1 MRCKGCNYELWN
13 LPPGDCPECGKPW
26 RFEDFQFRRE
36 FVQFL
41 CPHCDRSYPGAYI
54 ASLASP
60 HAFTCTGCQS
70 AIELGQMCAR
80 PAEGTDGSQA
90 MQQHFVWSDRRQ
102 VGRWRAFWRV
112 IGYSLGTPSRIGNTM
127 TQKRNLRGALWFS
140 FLCLISTSLNCG
152 SGLLVTLLLPNFIVI
167 RSQAPS
173 ASAEIFTKVL
183 GVFAFSVAGVLA
195 QQLFFLVWGLITHA
209 VIRITGRSHH
219 ALGHTLSATQYCAG
233 TFIIC
238 AVPICGFYFPLI
250 SLVWMAVAMVSAL
263 AALHKISR
271 WRTAF
276 AVLAPPVVMISVSVW
291 FVYSTVVGFW
301 NIYNSRTPMNFPPMP
316 TNSQPIVAPN
326 TPTNTPSSA
335 PPDATEVETDPA
347 ATAQT
352 TSQPIDAPTKNPDP
366 VIAAPTPTQSPTQ
379 DPAAPNPPKNT
390 SSDSAAI
397 LNITH
402 GI

>member
-1 MRCKGCNYELWN
+1 MRCRGCNYELWG

-26 RFEDFQFRRE
+26 RFEDFRFHRE

-41 CPHCDRSYPGAYI
+41 CPHCDCAYPGEYI

-60 HAFTCTGCQS
+60 HEFTCTGCQS
-70 AIELGQMCAR
+70 AIQLNQMCAR
-80 PAEGTDGSQA
+80 PIEGIDGSQA
-90 MQQHFVWSDRRQ
+90 MQEEFVWIERRR

-112 IGYSLGTPSRIGNTM
+112 VGYSLGAPSRIGNTM
-127 TQKRNLRGALWFS
+127 TQKRGLRGALWFS
-140 FLCLISTSLNCG
+140 FLCLNFAGFNWLIFITIAFW
-152 SGLLVTLLLPNFIVI
+152 LPSFTG
-167 RSQAPS
+167 RSQSFRGVEFIA
-173 ASAEIFTKVL
+173 VL
-183 GVFAFSVAGVLA
+183 VFLAVFVGLVLA

-209 VIRITGRSHH
+209 LIRMTGR
-219 ALGHTLSATQYCAG
+219 ARRAIGHTLSATHFCAG

-238 AVPICGFYFPLI
+238 AIPICGFYFSLI
-250 SLVWMAVAMVSAL
+250 SFVWMAVAMVSAL

-291 FVYSTVVGFW
+291 FVYPTVVGFW
-301 NIYNSRTPMNFPPMP
+301 NNLPSRTPMNFPPMP
-316 TNSQPIVAPN
+316 TNSQPILAPN
-326 TPTNTPSSA
+326 TPINTPSSA
-335 PPDATEVETDPA
+335 PTDATEVETDPA
-347 ATAQT
+347 ATST
-352 TSQPIDAPTKNPDP
+352 TSLPIDAPTANPDP
-366 VIAAPTPTQSPTQ
+366 VNANPAPTPTQ

>member
-1 MRCKGCNYELWN
+1 MHCRGCNYELWN
-13 LPPGDCPECGKPW
+13 LPPGDCPECGKAW
-26 RFEDFQFRRE
+26 RFEDFLFRRE

-41 CPHCDRSYPGAYI
+41 CPHCDCAYPGAYI
-54 ASLASP
+54 ASLQPP
-60 HAFTCTGCQS
+60 HEFRCSGCHRE
-70 AIELGQMCAR
+70 IDLYQMRAR
-80 PAEGTDGSQA
+80 PVDGMTSSQA
-90 MQQHFVWSDRRQ
+90 MQQEFVWSDRQQ

-127 TQKRNLRGALWFS
+127 TQKRGLRGALWFS
-140 FLCLISTSLNCG
+140 FLCLNFAGFNWLIFITIAFW
-152 SGLLVTLLLPNFIVI
+152 LPSFTG
-167 RSQAPS
+167 RSQSFRGVEFIA
-173 ASAEIFTKVL
+173 VL
-183 GVFAFSVAGVLA
+183 VFLAVFVGLVLA

-209 VIRITGRSHH
+209 LIRMTGR
-219 ALGHTLSATQYCAG
+219 ARRAIGHTLSATHFCAG

-238 AVPICGFYFPLI
+238 AIPICGFYFSLI
-250 SLVWMAVAMVSAL
+250 SFVWMAVAMVSAL

-291 FVYSTVVGFW
+291 FVYSTVIGFW

-326 TPTNTPSSA
+326 TPINTPSSA
-335 PPDATEVETDPA
+335 PTDATEVETDPA
-347 ATAQT
+347 ATST
-352 TSQPIDAPTKNPDP
+352 TSLPIDAPTANPDP
-366 VIAAPTPTQSPTQ
+366 VNANPAPTPTQ

>member
-1 MRCKGCNYELWN
+1 M
-13 LPPGDCPECGKPW
+13 
-26 RFEDFQFRRE
+26 
-36 FVQFL
+36 QFL
-41 CPHCDRSYPGAYI
+41 CPHCDHSYPGAYI

-90 MQQHFVWSDRRQ
+90 MQQEFVWSDRRQ

-127 TQKRNLRGALWFS
+127 TQKRDLRGAVWFS
-140 FLCLISTSLNCG
+140 FLSLISGNFNWILFSLF
-152 SGLLVTLLLPNFIVI
+152 VLLLPIFRGS
-167 RSQAPS
+167 RSSATS
-173 ASAEIFTKVL
+173 ASAAMFTTVL
-183 GVFAFSVAGVLA
+183 GVLAFSVVVVLG

-209 VIRITGRSHH
+209 LIRITGRSHH

-238 AVPICGFYFPLI
+238 AVPICGFYFSLI

-276 AVLAPPVVMISVSVW
+276 AVLVPLVVIVSVSAW
-291 FVYSTVVGFW
+291 FIYAMVVEVFGLI
-301 NIYNSRTPMNFPPMP
+301 NNSRTPMNFPPMP
-316 TNSQPIVAPN
+316 QNSPAIVAP
-326 TPTNTPSSA
+326 TV
-335 PPDATEVETDPA
+335 PDASSNAPTDATEVKTEVETDPA
-347 ATAQT
+347 AI
-352 TSQPIDAPTKNPDP
+352 SQPTDAPTKNPDP
-366 VIAAPTPTQSPTQ
+366 VIPDPVITNPTPTPTQ
-379 DPAAPNPPKNT
+379 DPAAPNPSKNT

>member
-1 MRCKGCNYELWN
+1 MHCRGCNYELWN

-41 CPHCDRSYPGAYI
+41 CPHCDCSYPGAYI

-90 MQQHFVWSDRRQ
+90 MQQDFVWSDRRR

-127 TQKRNLRGALWFS
+127 TQKRDLRGALWFS
-140 FLCLISTSLNCG
+140 FLCLISTSLNWILIFLVGFLMTLFTG
-152 SGLLVTLLLPNFIVI
+152 SRG
-167 RSQAPS
+167 PS
-173 ASAEIFTKVL
+173 PLASAAMFTTVL
-183 GVFAFSVAGVLA
+183 GVLAFSVAVVLG

-209 VIRITGRSHH
+209 LIRINGRSHH

-238 AVPICGFYFPLI
+238 AVPICGFYFSLI

-276 AVLAPPVVMISVSVW
+276 AVLAPLVVIVWVSVW
-291 FVYSTVVGFW
+291 FIYEMFVAAFGLVNNST
-301 NIYNSRTPMNFPPMP
+301 TPMNFPPIP
-316 TNSQPIVAPN
+316 PNSPAIVAP
-326 TPTNTPSSA
+326 TVPDASSSA
-335 PPDATEVETDPA
+335 PSDATEVETDPA
-347 ATAQT
+347 ATSQT
-352 TSQPIDAPTKNPDP
+352 IGEPTKNPNL
-366 VIAAPTPTQSPTQ
+366 VITNPTPTPTQ
-379 DPAAPNPPKNT
+379 DPAAPNPSKNT

>member
-1 MRCKGCNYELWN
+1 MRCRGCNYELWN
-13 LPPGDCPECGKPW
+13 LPPGDCPECGKAW
-26 RFEDFQFRRE
+26 RFEDFHFRRE

-41 CPHCDRSYPGAYI
+41 CPHCDCAYPGEYI
-54 ASLASP
+54 ASLALP
-60 HAFTCTGCQS
+60 YAFTCTGCQS

-80 PAEGTDGSQA
+80 PAEGIDGSQA
-90 MQQHFVWSDRRQ
+90 MQLDFVWSDRRQ

-112 IGYSLGTPSRIGNTM
+112 VGYSLGTPSRIGNTM
-127 TQKRNLRGALWFS
+127 TQKRGLRGALWFS
-140 FLCLISTSLNCG
+140 FLCLNFAGFNWLIFITIAFW
-152 SGLLVTLLLPNFIVI
+152 LPSFTG
-167 RSQAPS
+167 RSQSFRGVEFIA
-173 ASAEIFTKVL
+173 VL
-183 GVFAFSVAGVLA
+183 VFLAVFVGLVLA

-209 VIRITGRSHH
+209 LIRMTGRARRAS
-219 ALGHTLSATQYCAG
+219 GHTLSATHFCAG

-238 AVPICGFYFPLI
+238 AIPICGFYFSLI
-250 SLVWMAVAMVSAL
+250 SFVWMAVAMVSAL

-291 FVYSTVVGFW
+291 FVYPTVVGFW
-301 NIYNSRTPMNFPPMP
+301 NNLPSRTPMNFPPMP
-316 TNSQPIVAPN
+316 TNSQPILAPN
-326 TPTNTPSSA
+326 TPINTPSSA
-335 PPDATEVETDPA
+335 PTDATEVETDPA
-347 ATAQT
+347 ATST
-352 TSQPIDAPTKNPDP
+352 TSLPIDAPTANPDP
-366 VIAAPTPTQSPTQ
+366 VNANPAPTPTQ

>member
-1 MRCKGCNYELWN
+1 MHCRGCNYELWN
-13 LPPGDCPECGKPW
+13 LPPGDCPECGKAW
-26 RFEDFQFRRE
+26 CFEDFQFRRE

-80 PAEGTDGSQA
+80 PTEGTDGAQA
-90 MQQHFVWSDRRQ
+90 IQQDFVWSDRRQ

-112 IGYSLGTPSRIGNTM
+112 VGYSLGTPSRIGNTM
-127 TQKRNLRGALWFS
+127 TQKRGLRGALWFS
-140 FLCLISTSLNCG
+140 FLCLNFAGFNWLIFITIAFW
-152 SGLLVTLLLPNFIVI
+152 LPSFTG
-167 RSQAPS
+167 RSQSFRGVEFIA
-173 ASAEIFTKVL
+173 VL
-183 GVFAFSVAGVLA
+183 VFLAVFVGLVLA

-209 VIRITGRSHH
+209 LIRMTGRARH
-219 ALGHTLSATQYCAG
+219 AIGHTLSATQFCAG

-238 AVPICGFYFPLI
+238 AIPLCGFYFSLI
-250 SLVWMAVAMVSAL
+250 SFVWMAVAMVSAL

-291 FVYSTVVGFW
+291 LVYPTVVGFW

-326 TPTNTPSSA
+326 TPINPPSSA
-335 PPDATEVETDPA
+335 PTDATEVETDPA
-347 ATAQT
+347 ATST
-352 TSQPIDAPTKNPDP
+352 TSQPIDAPTANPDP
-366 VIAAPTPTQSPTQ
+366 VITDPAPTPTQ

>member
-1 MRCKGCNYELWN
+1 MRCRGCNYELWN
-13 LPPGDCPECGKPW
+13 LPPGDCPECGKAW
-26 RFEDFQFRRE
+26 RFEDFHFRRE

-41 CPHCDRSYPGAYI
+41 CPHCDCAYPGEYI
-54 ASLASP
+54 ASLALP
-60 HAFTCTGCQS
+60 YAFTCTGCQS

-80 PAEGTDGSQA
+80 PAEGIDGSQA
-90 MQQHFVWSDRRQ
+90 MQLDFVWSDRRQ

-112 IGYSLGTPSRIGNTM
+112 VGYSLGTPSRIGNTM
-127 TQKRNLRGALWFS
+127 TQKRGLRGALWFS
-140 FLCLISTSLNCG
+140 FLCLNFAGFNWLIFITIAFW
-152 SGLLVTLLLPNFIVI
+152 LPSFTG
-167 RSQAPS
+167 RSQSFRGVEFIA
-173 ASAEIFTKVL
+173 VL
-183 GVFAFSVAGVLA
+183 VFLAVFVGLVLA

-209 VIRITGRSHH
+209 LIRMTGR
-219 ALGHTLSATQYCAG
+219 ARRAIGHTLSATHFCAG

-238 AVPICGFYFPLI
+238 AIPICGFYFSLI
-250 SLVWMAVAMVSAL
+250 SFVWMAVAMVSAL

-291 FVYSTVVGFW
+291 FVYPTVVGFW
-301 NIYNSRTPMNFPPMP
+301 NNLPSRTPMNFPPMP
-316 TNSQPIVAPN
+316 TNSQPILAPN
-326 TPTNTPSSA
+326 TPINTPSSA
-335 PPDATEVETDPA
+335 PTDATEVETDPA
-347 ATAQT
+347 ATST
-352 TSQPIDAPTKNPDP
+352 TSLPIDAPTANPDP
-366 VIAAPTPTQSPTQ
+366 VNANPAPTPTQ

>member
-1 MRCKGCNYELWN
+1 MRCRGCNYELWN
-13 LPPGDCPECGKPW
+13 LPPGDCPECGKAW
-26 RFEDFQFRRE
+26 RFEDFHFRRE

-41 CPHCDRSYPGAYI
+41 CPHCDCAYPGEYI
-54 ASLASP
+54 ASLALP
-60 HAFTCTGCQS
+60 YAFTCTGCQS

-80 PAEGTDGSQA
+80 PAEGIDGSQA
-90 MQQHFVWSDRRQ
+90 MQLDFVWSDRRQ

-112 IGYSLGTPSRIGNTM
+112 VGYSLGTPSRIGNTM
-127 TQKRNLRGALWFS
+127 TQKRGLRGALWFS
-140 FLCLISTSLNCG
+140 FLCLNFAGFNWLIFITIAFW
-152 SGLLVTLLLPNFIVI
+152 LPSFTG
-167 RSQAPS
+167 RSQSFRGVEFIA
-173 ASAEIFTKVL
+173 VL
-183 GVFAFSVAGVLA
+183 VFLAVFVGLVLA

-209 VIRITGRSHH
+209 LIRMTGR
-219 ALGHTLSATQYCAG
+219 ARRAIGHTLSATQFCSG

-238 AVPICGFYFPLI
+238 AIPLCGFYFSLI
-250 SLVWMAVAMVSAL
+250 SFVWMAVAMVSAL

-291 FVYSTVVGFW
+291 FVYSTVVGIW
-301 NIYNSRTPMNFPPMP
+301 DIYNSRNSRTPINFPPMP

-326 TPTNTPSSA
+326 TPINPPSSA
-335 PPDATEVETDPA
+335 PTDATEVETDPA
-347 ATAQT
+347 AT
-352 TSQPIDAPTKNPDP
+352 SQLIDAPTANPDP
-366 VIAAPTPTQSPTQ
+366 VSADPTSAPSPTQ

>member
-1 MRCKGCNYELWN
+1 MRCRGCNYELWG
-13 LPPGDCPECGKPW
+13 LPPGDCPECGKSW
-26 RFEDFQFRRE
+26 RFEDFRFHRE

-41 CPHCDRSYPGAYI
+41 CPHCDCANPGEYI

-60 HAFTCTGCQS
+60 HEFTCTGCQS
-70 AIELGQMCAR
+70 AIQLNQMCAR
-80 PAEGTDGSQA
+80 PIEGIDGSQA
-90 MQQHFVWSDRRQ
+90 MQEEFVWIERRR

-112 IGYSLGTPSRIGNTM
+112 VGYSLGAPSRIGNTM
-127 TQKRNLRGALWFS
+127 TQKRGLRGALWFS
-140 FLCLISTSLNCG
+140 FLCLNFAGFNWLIFITIAFW
-152 SGLLVTLLLPNFIVI
+152 LPSFTG
-167 RSQAPS
+167 RSQSFRGVEFIA
-173 ASAEIFTKVL
+173 VL
-183 GVFAFSVAGVLA
+183 VFLAVFVGLVLA

-209 VIRITGRSHH
+209 LIRMTGR
-219 ALGHTLSATQYCAG
+219 ARRAIGHTLSATQFCAG
-233 TFIIC
+233 TFIFC
-238 AVPICGFYFPLI
+238 AVPLCGFYFSLI
-250 SLVWMAVAMVSAL
+250 SFVWMAVAMVSAL

-291 FVYSTVVGFW
+291 LVYPMVVGFW

-326 TPTNTPSSA
+326 TPINTPSSA
-335 PPDATEVETDPA
+335 PTDAIEVETDPA
-347 ATAQT
+347 ATSA
-352 TSQPIDAPTKNPDP
+352 TSLPIDAPTANPDP
-366 VIAAPTPTQSPTQ
+366 VNANPAPTPTQ

>member
-1 MRCKGCNYELWN
+1 MRCRGCNYELWN
-13 LPPGDCPECGKPW
+13 LPPGDCPECGKAW
-26 RFEDFQFRRE
+26 RFEDFHFRRE

-41 CPHCDRSYPGAYI
+41 CPHCDCTYPGEYI
-54 ASLASP
+54 ASLALP
-60 HAFTCTGCQS
+60 YAFTCTGCQS

-80 PAEGTDGSQA
+80 PADGIDGSQA
-90 MQQHFVWSDRRQ
+90 MQLDFVWSDRRQ

-112 IGYSLGTPSRIGNTM
+112 VGYSLGTPSRIGNTM
-127 TQKRNLRGALWFS
+127 TQKRGLRGALWFS
-140 FLCLISTSLNCG
+140 FLCLNFAGFNWLIFITIAFW
-152 SGLLVTLLLPNFIVI
+152 LPSFTG
-167 RSQAPS
+167 RSQSFRGVEFIA
-173 ASAEIFTKVL
+173 VL
-183 GVFAFSVAGVLA
+183 VFLAVFVGLVLA

-209 VIRITGRSHH
+209 LIRMTGRARH
-219 ALGHTLSATQYCAG
+219 AIGHTLSATQFCAG

-238 AVPICGFYFPLI
+238 AIPLCGFYFSLI
-250 SLVWMAVAMVSAL
+250 SFVWMAVAMVSAL

-291 FVYSTVVGFW
+291 LVYPMVVGFW
-301 NIYNSRTPMNFPPMP
+301 NNYNSRTPMNFPPMP

-326 TPTNTPSSA
+326 TPINPPSSA
-335 PPDATEVETDPA
+335 PTDATEVETDPA
-347 ATAQT
+347 ATST
-352 TSQPIDAPTKNPDP
+352 TSQPIDAPTANPDP
-366 VIAAPTPTQSPTQ
+366 VITDPAPTPTQ

>member
-1 MRCKGCNYELWN
+1 MRCRGCNYELWN
-13 LPPGDCPECGKPW
+13 LPPGDCPECGKAW
-26 RFEDFQFRRE
+26 RFEDFHFRRE

-41 CPHCDRSYPGAYI
+41 CPHCDCAYPGEYI
-54 ASLASP
+54 ASLALP
-60 HAFTCTGCQS
+60 YAFTCTGCQS

-80 PAEGTDGSQA
+80 PAEGIDGSQA
-90 MQQHFVWSDRRQ
+90 MQLDFVWSDRRQ

-112 IGYSLGTPSRIGNTM
+112 VGYSLGTPSRIGNTM
-127 TQKRNLRGALWFS
+127 TQKRGLRGALWFS
-140 FLCLISTSLNCG
+140 FLCLNFAGFNWLIFITIAFW
-152 SGLLVTLLLPNFIVI
+152 LPSFTG
-167 RSQAPS
+167 RSQSFRGVEFIA
-173 ASAEIFTKVL
+173 VL
-183 GVFAFSVAGVLA
+183 VFLAVFVGLVLA

-209 VIRITGRSHH
+209 LIRMTGR
-219 ALGHTLSATQYCAG
+219 ARRAIGHTLSATHFCAG

-238 AVPICGFYFPLI
+238 AIPICGFYFSLI
-250 SLVWMAVAMVSAL
+250 SFVWMAVAMVSAL

-291 FVYSTVVGFW
+291 FVYPTVVGFW
-301 NIYNSRTPMNFPPMP
+301 NNLPSRTPMNFPPMP
-316 TNSQPIVAPN
+316 TNSQPILAPN
-326 TPTNTPSSA
+326 TPINTPSSA
-335 PPDATEVETDPA
+335 PTDATEVETDPA
-347 ATAQT
+347 ATST
-352 TSQPIDAPTKNPDP
+352 TSLPIDAPTANPDP
-366 VIAAPTPTQSPTQ
+366 LNANPAPTPTQ

>member
-1 MRCKGCNYELWN
+1 MRCRGCNYELWG
-13 LPPGDCPECGKPW
+13 LPPGDCPECGKSW
-26 RFEDFQFRRE
+26 RFEDFRFHRE

-41 CPHCDRSYPGAYI
+41 CPHCDCAYPGEYI

-60 HAFTCTGCQS
+60 HEFTCTGCQS
-70 AIELGQMCAR
+70 AIQLNQMCAR
-80 PAEGTDGSQA
+80 PIEGIDGSQA
-90 MQQHFVWSDRRQ
+90 MQEEFVWIERRR

-112 IGYSLGTPSRIGNTM
+112 VGYSLGAPSRIGNTM
-127 TQKRNLRGALWFS
+127 TQKRGLRGALWFS
-140 FLCLISTSLNCG
+140 FLCLISASLNLILFFLLA
-152 SGLLVTLLLPNFIVI
+152 LLVPIFTGR

-173 ASAEIFTKVL
+173 VSTEIFTTVL
-183 GVFAFSVAGVLA
+183 GVFAFSVVLVLA

-209 VIRITGRSHH
+209 LIRINGPSRH
-219 ALGHTLSATQYCAG
+219 AIGHTLSATQYCAG

-238 AVPICGFYFPLI
+238 AVPLCGFYFSLI

-276 AVLAPPVVMISVSVW
+276 AVLVPLVAIVSVSVW
-291 FVYSTVVGFW
+291 FVYAMVVGALGFL
-301 NIYNSRTPMNFPPMP
+301 NGLNPRTPMNFPPMP
-316 TNSQPIVAPN
+316 QNSPAIVAPAV
-326 TPTNTPSSA
+326 PDASSSA
-335 PPDATEVETDPA
+335 PPPTEDPA
-347 ATAQT
+347 
-352 TSQPIDAPTKNPDP
+352 PTN
-366 VIAAPTPTQSPTQ
+366 A
-379 DPAAPNPPKNT
+379 PKNT

>member
-1 MRCKGCNYELWN
+1 MRCRGCNYELWN
-13 LPPGDCPECGKPW
+13 LPPGDCPECGKAW
-26 RFEDFQFRRE
+26 RFEDFHFRRE

-41 CPHCDRSYPGAYI
+41 CPHCDCAYPGEYI
-54 ASLASP
+54 ASLALP
-60 HAFTCTGCQS
+60 YAFTCTGCQS

-80 PAEGTDGSQA
+80 PAEGIDGSQA
-90 MQQHFVWSDRRQ
+90 MQLDFVWSDRRQ

-112 IGYSLGTPSRIGNTM
+112 VGYSLGTPSRIGNTM
-127 TQKRNLRGALWFS
+127 TQKRGLRGALWFS
-140 FLCLISTSLNCG
+140 FLCLNFAGFNWLIFITIAFW
-152 SGLLVTLLLPNFIVI
+152 LPSFTG
-167 RSQAPS
+167 RSQSFRGVEFIA
-173 ASAEIFTKVL
+173 VL
-183 GVFAFSVAGVLA
+183 VFLAVFVGLVLA

-209 VIRITGRSHH
+209 LIRMTGR
-219 ALGHTLSATQYCAG
+219 ARRAIGHTLSATQFCAG

-238 AVPICGFYFPLI
+238 AIPICGFYFSLI
-250 SLVWMAVAMVSAL
+250 SFVWMAVAMVSAL

-291 FVYSTVVGFW
+291 FVYSTVIGFW

-326 TPTNTPSSA
+326 TPINPPSSA
-335 PPDATEVETDPA
+335 PTDATEVETDPA
-347 ATAQT
+347 AT
-352 TSQPIDAPTKNPDP
+352 SQLIDAPTANPDP
-366 VIAAPTPTQSPTQ
+366 VSADPTSAPTPTQ